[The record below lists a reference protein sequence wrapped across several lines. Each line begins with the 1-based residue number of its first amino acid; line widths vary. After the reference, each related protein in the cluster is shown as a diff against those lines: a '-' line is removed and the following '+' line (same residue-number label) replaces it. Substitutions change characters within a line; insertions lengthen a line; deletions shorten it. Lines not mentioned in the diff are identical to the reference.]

1 MSRGTVLTA
10 LNDLLMCTSSRY
22 LDECIES
29 KNIILNAFD
38 EKDREIKSR
47 DKTIELMDKEM
58 ISVRKECEHYKRNSC
73 IARSDEQ

>member
-10 LNDLLMCTSSRY
+10 LNDLLMFTLSRY

-47 DKTIELMDKEM
+47 DKIIDLMNKEM
-58 ISVRKECEHYKRNSC
+58 IRLRQELEHYNRC
-73 IARSDEQ
+73 IEPTGGQ